1 MTFKHF
7 MNPIM
12 PYIKMLR
19 PANALMAGAA
29 VVLGAWLARSAD
41 LRSIFLLVIAA
52 ISAVGY
58 GNVINDIKDIDTDRI
73 SHPQRPLP
81 KKELTPSSASILAFF
96 LFSFSLVN
104 AFLVSPVHGIG
115 TLGPLLLLSVYAFYF
130 KGTPLAGNI
139 LVSLLVAYALV
150 FGGLKAPLVNRL
162 FVPALLAFL
171 LNLAREII
179 KDFQDEAGDRL
190 AGLTTTALVPKSA
203 VQAILSVISIAFAV
217 FLFVPY
223 LAKHFGI
230 VYAVTCMVLVLPVHI
245 WWSLLALRSRS
256 TSFLSKISGLIKLE
270 MIAGLLALAADRL
283 LDTV

>member
-29 VVLGAWLARSAD
+29 VVLGAWLAQSVDIRSV
-41 LRSIFLLVIAA
+41 FLLVIAA

-58 GNVINDIKDIDTDRI
+58 GNAVNDIKDIDTDRI
-73 SHPQRPLP
+73 CHPQRPLP
-81 KKELTPSSASILAFF
+81 QNKISPSSAIIFAFF

-104 AFLVSPVHGIG
+104 AFLVSSVHGIG
-115 TLGPLLLLSVYAFYF
+115 TLGPLLLLSLYAFF
-130 KGTPLAGNI
+130 LKGTPLTGNV

-150 FGGLKAPLVNRL
+150 FGGLKAPLLQRL

-190 AGLTTTALVPKSA
+190 AGLTTTALLPKPA
-203 VQAILSVISIAFAV
+203 AQTILAVISIAFAGL
-217 FLFVPY
+217 LFVPY
-223 LAKHFGI
+223 LAKHFGV
-230 VYAVTCMVLVLPVHI
+230 VYAGSCMILVLPFHI
-245 WWSLLALRSRS
+245 WWSLLALRSRW
-256 TSFLSKISGLIKLE
+256 TSFLSKISGFIKLE
-270 MIAGLLALAADRL
+270 MLAGLLALAADRL